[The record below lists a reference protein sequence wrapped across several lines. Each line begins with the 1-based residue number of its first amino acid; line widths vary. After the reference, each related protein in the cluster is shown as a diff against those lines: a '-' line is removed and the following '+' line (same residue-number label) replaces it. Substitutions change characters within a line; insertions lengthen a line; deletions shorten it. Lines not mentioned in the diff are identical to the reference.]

1 MCLLQLSRQSL
12 EEMSRCLLSRF
23 VQCQH
28 WTKNAPSSR
37 QLQTTIGLSSS
48 KKDDGCS
55 EDSVPPKTRSVL
67 KPESDLIPPPPPNK
81 SLKSIDSDCVAHQAK
96 NFDVTSDYDNRQ
108 GLVKYLNY
116 KPLESS
122 YDANRPIKEP
132 FQRAWDNL
140 TGAKKTKFLK
150 EGFDAFYDIA
160 IIGGGAIGSCVA
172 YFLANRVFK
181 QHKICVIERDPT
193 VSQIKMLLHRDKLKI

>member
-1 MCLLQLSRQSL
+1 MNL
-12 EEMSRCLLSRF
+12 F
-23 VQCQH
+23 AV
-28 WTKNAPSSR
+28 AA
-37 QLQTTIGLSSS
+37 TTAAGAIAAAIT
-48 KKDDGCS
+48 
-55 EDSVPPKTRSVL
+55 VAVNV
-67 KPESDLIPPPPPNK
+67 LIPPPPPDK

-193 VSQIKMLLHRDKLKI
+193 VSQIKVLHRDKLKI